1 MADKKNRQEKN
12 RAPKKKDLK
21 QGELAITSRGFGFVN
36 QSDSPDIFVQ
46 QDNLGTAFDGDIVE
60 VEVFGRNNKRKPAG
74 QVVRV
79 VTRSGKPIV
88 GVYKKTGR
96 SEGQV
101 TPTDDRI
108 SAQFVVTKDELK
120 RAGYG
125 RKLKDDTV
133 VVGHLGSWE
142 SRENPPS
149 FIIDDIVGKA
159 SDSGIDLRII
169 ALSRG
174 LRLEFPDDVQKEIRK
189 LRMPDLKH
197 EKRVRRDLT
206 SLPTLTIDPDDAQ
219 DFDDALSVVQRKDGL
234 FDVYV
239 HIADVSAF
247 VKPGSAIDREA
258 LERGT
263 SVYFVGDVLPMLPEK
278 LSNDLCSLRPGQERL
293 AFTARV
299 TVDSLAEVHDLEIFE
314 SVIRSDHRLT
324 YAQAQE
330 IMGGKPHPAAPQVN
344 LLQLIARTLRARRED
359 EGSIDFDLPVPII
372 TLDSE
377 GLPQEVR
384 RSERIESQRL
394 IEELMLLANRSI
406 AGSIAGKKG
415 RDSRPFVYRIHEQPK
430 QEDTNALLTVLQN
443 LGIPLNIE
451 GDLSPEDFSR
461 ILDLVDSLDIRY
473 FAEKI
478 ALRSMTKAVY
488 STDNQGHFGLA
499 FDAYT
504 HFTSPIRRYADLM
517 VHRLLKGYLQTQS
530 SGAMRMKASELE
542 GVCDRCSAAERRA
555 IDAEREHQKKKAM
568 EFLRKK
574 VGRTYSGVICGVS
587 RHGLFVELVHY
598 LIEGLI
604 PVDQLGN
611 DFYLLDEENFKFVG
625 QEHGAEYRIGDR
637 VKVRI
642 DSVDV
647 SQRRAYFT
655 FAQKTRA

>member
-1 MADKKNRQEKN
+1 MAEKNNRTDRNRQKKN
-12 RAPKKKDLK
+12 KDLK
-21 QGELAITSRGFGFVN
+21 QGELSITARGFGFVT

-46 QDNLGTAFDGDIVE
+46 QDNLGTALDGDIVE
-60 VEVFGRNNKRKPAG
+60 VEVFSRNNKRKPSG
-74 QVVRV
+74 QVERV
-79 VTRSGKPIV
+79 ITRSKKPIV
-88 GVYKKTGR
+88 GVYRKSGKA
-96 SEGQV
+96 EGLV

-108 SAQFVVTKDELK
+108 PVQFLVPKEELK
-120 RAGYG
+120 RAGFG

-142 SRENPPS
+142 SKDSAPV
-149 FIIDDIVGKA
+149 IVLDDIVGKTN
-159 SDSGIDLRII
+159 DSGIDLRII

-174 LRLEFPDDVQKEIRK
+174 LRLEFPEDVQKEIRK
-189 LRMPDLKH
+189 LRMPDLRKV
-197 EKRVRRDLT
+197 KKTRRDLT
-206 SLPTLTIDPDDAQ
+206 SLPTLTIDPEDAQ
-219 DFDDALSVVQRKDGL
+219 DFDDALSIVHREDGL
-234 FDVYV
+234 FDIYV

-247 VKPGSAIDREA
+247 VQPGSAIDREA

-278 LSNDLCSLRPGQERL
+278 LSNDLCSLRPGEERL
-293 AFTARV
+293 AFTARM
-299 TVDSLAEVHDLEIFE
+299 TVDSLAAVHDLEIFE

-324 YAQAQE
+324 YAEAQE
-330 IMGGKPHPAAPQVN
+330 IMAGGNHPAASQVG
-344 LLQLIARTLRARRED
+344 LLQLVARTLRARRED

-406 AGSIAGKKG
+406 AGHIAGRKG
-415 RDSRPFVYRIHEQPK
+415 RSARPFVYRIHERPK

-451 GDLSPEDFSR
+451 GELSSEDFSR
-461 ILDLVDSLDIRY
+461 ILDLVDSLDLRY

-517 VHRLLKGYLQTQS
+517 VHRLLKGYLKGEFT
-530 SGAMRMKASELE
+530 GAVTMKTADLE
-542 GVCDRCSAAERRA
+542 RICERCSAAERRA

-568 EFLRKK
+568 EFLKKK
-574 VGRTYSGVICGVS
+574 VGRTYSGVISGVS
-587 RHGLFVELVHY
+587 RLGLFVELVHY
-598 LIEGLI
+598 LIEGLV
-604 PVDQLGN
+604 PVDQLGS

-642 DSVDV
+642 DTVDV
-647 SQRRAYFT
+647 PQRRAYFSL
-655 FAQKTRA
+655 AQKTRT

>member
-1 MADKKNRQEKN
+1 MTDRNNRQHSNRQSKN
-12 RAPKKKDLK
+12 KDLK
-21 QGELAITSRGFGFVN
+21 QGELSITSRGFGFVN
-36 QSDSPDIFVQ
+36 QTDVPDVFVQ
-46 QDNLGTAFDGDIVE
+46 QDHLGTALDGDVVE
-60 VEVFGRNNKRKPAG
+60 VEVFSRNNKRKPSG
-74 QVVRV
+74 KIVRV
-79 VTRSGKPIV
+79 ITRSRKPIV
-88 GVYKKTGR
+88 GVYRKTSR

-101 TPTDDRI
+101 TPVDDRI
-108 SAQFVVTKDELK
+108 AATFLVPKDELK
-120 RAGYG
+120 RASFG

-142 SRENPPS
+142 SSDKQPV
-149 FIIDDIVGKA
+149 FVLDDIVGKS
-159 SDSGIDLRII
+159 SDTGIDLRII

-174 LRLEFPDDVQKEIRK
+174 LRIEFPDDVQKEVRK
-189 LRMPDLKH
+189 LRMPDMK
-197 EKRVRRDLT
+197 KMKQTRRDLT
-206 SLPTLTIDPDDAQ
+206 GLPTLTIDPDDAQ
-219 DFDDALSVVQRKDGL
+219 DFDDALSIVQREDGL
-234 FDVYV
+234 FDAYV

-247 VKPGSAIDREA
+247 VPPGSAIDREA

-263 SVYFVGDVLPMLPEK
+263 SVYFVGDVLPMLPER
-278 LSNDLCSLRPGQERL
+278 LSNDLCSLKPGEERL
-293 AFTARV
+293 AFTARM
-299 TVDSLAEVHDLEIFE
+299 TVDSLAEVHELETFE

-324 YAQAQE
+324 YEQAQE
-330 IMGGKPHPAAPQVN
+330 IMAGRKHPAAAQVH
-344 LLQLIARTLRARRED
+344 LLQLLARTLRARRED

-377 GLPQEVR
+377 GIPQEVR

-415 RDSRPFVYRIHEQPK
+415 KSSRPFVYRIHERPK
-430 QEDTNALLTVLQN
+430 QEDTNTLLTVLQN
-443 LGIPLNIE
+443 LGIPLKIE

-488 STDNQGHFGLA
+488 SSENQGHFGLA
-499 FDAYT
+499 FSAYT

-517 VHRLLKGYLQTQS
+517 VHRLLKGYMKGNTT
-530 SGAMRMKASELE
+530 GAVSMKAAELE
-542 GVCDRCSAAERRA
+542 GICDRCSAAERRA

-574 VGRTYSGVICGVS
+574 VGRTYSGVISGVS
-587 RHGLFVELVHY
+587 RYGLFIELVHY
-598 LIEGLI
+598 LIEGLV

-611 DFYLLDEENFKFVG
+611 DFYLLDEENFKFIG

-647 SQRRAYFT
+647 AQGRAYFT
-655 FAQKTRA
+655 FANE